1 MRRLPLLLAVLVA
14 ALLAPTT
21 ALAHSGETGGTDYRS
36 TITAVPAGVEARIIG
51 GDDRIEIT
59 RTDAAEVLIPGYGGE
74 PYLRLDAQG
83 TWENRNSPAVALND
97 VRRTSEAIPN
107 AATKIAPDW
116 VQIGTG
122 TSVVFHDHRA
132 HWMGSQAPAKVRADP
147 DREQLLYDWSIPLTI
162 DGTAA
167 EIRGDVTWLGLPLT
181 WLWWTITA
189 LAVIAAVV
197 VGWQRRVPANLAAII
212 GTVAAVLASLLTG
225 VSQQLDLPDGTRG
238 ALVGVAIAAALL
250 AIGLG
255 LGHRLRA
262 VPAHATTVL
271 LLVAVV
277 AGGVQLVGLAG
288 TAFAYALVPGPL
300 PTLITR
306 VLIILGLAGVALT
319 AGACA
324 RAWRTLLADLPP
336 QPTTKAP
343 TW

>member
-1 MRRLPLLLAVLVA
+1 MLAVLVA

-21 ALAHSGETGGTDYRS
+21 ALAHSGGTGGTDYRS
-36 TITAVPAGVEARIIG
+36 SITNVPAGVEARIIG
-51 GDDRIEIT
+51 GDDRIKIT

-116 VQIGTG
+116 VQISTG

-132 HWMGSQAPAKVRADP
+132 HWMGSQPPAKVRADP
-147 DREQLLYDWSIPLTI
+147 DREQVLYDWSFPLTI
-162 DGTAA
+162 DGTEA
-167 EIRGDVTWLGLPLT
+167 EIRGDLTWLGAPMT
-181 WLWWTITA
+181 WLWWTLTA
-189 LAVIAAVV
+189 LAVIAAAAIGSV
-197 VGWQRRVPANLAAII
+197 RRVPANLAAII
-212 GTVAAVLASLLTG
+212 GTLAAILASLLTG
-225 VSQQLDLPDGTRG
+225 VSQQLDLPDGTSG
-238 ALVGVAIAAALL
+238 ALVAVAIAAVLL
-250 AIGLG
+250 AVGLG

-271 LLVAVV
+271 LLVALV

-288 TAFAYALVPGPL
+288 SAFAYALVPGPL
-300 PTLITR
+300 PTLLTR

-324 RAWRTLLADLPP
+324 RAWRALLADLPA
-336 QPTTKAP
+336 QPATKAP